1 MAQSSSNSQLQP
13 LPSDL
18 LVDLRSDTVTR
29 PTDAMK
35 AAMHAAEVGDDV
47 FAEDPSI
54 RALEARCAELM
65 GHEAALFCPSG
76 TMTNQ
81 IAIQV
86 HTRPGDEVVC
96 DRLAHIYNYEGGGI
110 ARNAGASVRLLHG
123 DRGRFSLNEC
133 LDNINPPDSHY
144 ARTTL
149 VAVED
154 TCNKGGGSV
163 WDLKELEALS
173 KEVRDRGLAFHL
185 DGARAWNAF
194 VARGQW
200 GDTDA
205 LKAYGKLFDSI
216 SLCLSKGLGCP
227 VGSVLVG
234 PQSFIQEAHR
244 VRKVMGGGMRQ
255 AGSLAAAGLH
265 ALEHHVARLA
275 EDHAHAKQL
284 EATLSAHADVAS
296 VDPVETNIV
305 IFSLHGNLANEAVQA
320 LAAVGVGCFAFGPD
334 KVRLVT
340 HLDMTLDDVHETCR
354 RIAKIRLTGPQA

>member
-1 MAQSSSNSQLQP
+1 MAQSSSDSQLQP
-13 LPSDL
+13 LPSNL

-29 PTDAMK
+29 PTEAMK

-47 FAEDPSI
+47 FEEDPSI

-123 DRGRFSLNEC
+123 DRGRFSLDDC
-133 LDNINPPDSHY
+133 LGNINPPDSHY

-163 WDLKELEALS
+163 WDLEELEALS
-173 KEVRDRGLAFHL
+173 KEVRARGLAFTST
-185 DGARAWNAF
+185 AP
-194 VARGQW
+194 VRGTRSW
-200 GDTDA
+200 
-205 LKAYGKLFDSI
+205 
-216 SLCLSKGLGCP
+216 
-227 VGSVLVG
+227 
-234 PQSFIQEAHR
+234 H
-244 VRKVMGGGMRQ
+244 
-255 AGSLAAAGLH
+255 AGSG
-265 ALEHHVARLA
+265 
-275 EDHAHAKQL
+275 
-284 EATLSAHADVAS
+284 ATPVRWRPMAS
-296 VDPVETNIV
+296 CSTA
-305 IFSLHGNLANEAVQA
+305 SH
-320 LAAVGVGCFAFGPD
+320 FA
-334 KVRLVT
+334 
-340 HLDMTLDDVHETCR
+340 
-354 RIAKIRLTGPQA
+354 

>member
-1 MAQSSSNSQLQP
+1 MAQSSSDSQLQP

-54 RALEARCAELM
+54 RALEARCAALM

-110 ARNAGASVRLLHG
+110 ARNAGASARLLHG

-154 TCNKGGGSV
+154 TCNKGGGHPPRHTS
-163 WDLKELEALS
+163 
-173 KEVRDRGLAFHL
+173 G
-185 DGARAWNAF
+185 
-194 VARGQW
+194 
-200 GDTDA
+200 
-205 LKAYGKLFDSI
+205 
-216 SLCLSKGLGCP
+216 
-227 VGSVLVG
+227 
-234 PQSFIQEAHR
+234 
-244 VRKVMGGGMRQ
+244 
-255 AGSLAAAGLH
+255 
-265 ALEHHVARLA
+265 
-275 EDHAHAKQL
+275 
-284 EATLSAHADVAS
+284 
-296 VDPVETNIV
+296 
-305 IFSLHGNLANEAVQA
+305 
-320 LAAVGVGCFAFGPD
+320 
-334 KVRLVT
+334 
-340 HLDMTLDDVHETCR
+340 
-354 RIAKIRLTGPQA
+354 